1 MRLSVTNLLAAG
13 LLLALFWSPP
23 VLTAADQQD
32 ASVSKEETE
41 AVRAVSKQFET
52 DFNAGNAQAL
62 GVLFGDKAEVV
73 DADGNVV
80 QGRDAIVARFQELLE
95 AAPGAK
101 IEIDITS
108 IRQLSSDVAVEDG
121 RSITRGENVPPGG
134 WSPYSVVYVK
144 QQGKWLM
151 ARVRDFPEEAGD
163 TPHDHLLA
171 LEWLVGEW
179 VDVSDAGRVET
190 NCEWTKDGNYLLQ
203 HYKFIGRRGNTLEG
217 VQRIGW
223 DAVRRTIRS
232 WTFDNSGGFVE
243 ATWTQLG
250 DGWLLKAEGSTP
262 MGESGSALRRITPL
276 GGDHYQIESTAQI
289 LGDES
294 FPDSVVRVVRR
305 PPPPAE

>member
-23 VLTAADQQD
+23 VLTAADQSN

-62 GVLFGDKAEVV
+62 GLLFGDKAEVV

-101 IEIDITS
+101 IEIDIAS

-144 QQGKWLM
+144 QDGKWLM
-151 ARVRDFPEEAGD
+151 ARVRDFPEEAAD
-163 TPHDHLLA
+163 TPHDHLLP
-171 LEWLVGEW
+171 LEWLLGEW
-179 VDVSDAGRVET
+179 VDESDAGRVET
-190 NCEWTKDGNYLLQ
+190 KCAWTKDGNYLLQ
-203 HYKFIGRRGNTLEG
+203 HYKVIGRRGNTLEG

-243 ATWTQLG
+243 ATWTQLD
-250 DGWLLKAEGSTP
+250 DGWIIKAEGSTP
-262 MGESGSALRRITPL
+262 AGEAGSTLRRITPL
-276 GGDHYQIESTAQI
+276 GVDLYQIESTAQS
-289 LGDES
+289 LGGES